1 MNQDNGRCF
10 KSLFREHFHP
20 HKSIKEDMKINCC
33 LKHGFIQYWIPLHRL
48 PDRRFFNFSL
58 RNVIWDHQVLT
69 CFPVMTV
76 IWRGVALSSTVFYRL
91 KHTSAWSI
99 SWVFSTHS
107 HVSGFPFRNWAIM
120 NLTASSYWLNNY
132 FGEAMD
138 NVIQDSKGKNEN
150 LWESNKPNDL
160 FCW

>member
-1 MNQDNGRCF
+1 MV
-10 KSLFREHFHP
+10 HFM
-20 HKSIKEDMKINCC
+20 S
-33 LKHGFIQYWIPLHRL
+33 FFPLTAM
-48 PDRRFFNFSL
+48 F
-58 RNVIWDHQVLT
+58 QVSPLET
-69 CFPVMTV
+69 
-76 IWRGVALSSTVFYRL
+76 
-91 KHTSAWSI
+91 
-99 SWVFSTHS
+99 
-107 HVSGFPFRNWAIM
+107 WAIM